1 MLSYVGVYGL
11 VDGIQT
17 MSCEGYG
24 VHGCIT
30 YLPTYSEP
38 VILIQL

>member
-17 MSCEGYG
+17 MSCGYT
-24 VHGCIT
+24 VCMDVLHI
-30 YLPTYSEP
+30 YLP
-38 VILIQL
+38 IQRVLS